1 MGGFRRKSRK
11 TAPVCQSKR
20 EGAAEGVSMAKFI
33 RHLPH
38 TPQARASARR
48 HCRTEADGNMPEPEK
63 QGPGGCSFHHEW
75 QLGSRL
81 VKRTWQPWGGA
92 EGPLEGALLC
102 LYNKKRARSG
112 DGLAKLPQ
120 LKNLAFRGAL
130 SLYPALFGLTWH

>member
-1 MGGFRRKSRK
+1 
-11 TAPVCQSKR
+11 
-20 EGAAEGVSMAKFI
+20 MAFAGSPGRPHPSARARGKGLL
-33 RHLPH
+33 RGSAWRSLSDTPPH

-92 EGPLEGALLC
+92 EGPLEGALLG

-130 SLYPALFGLTWH
+130 SLYPALFGLTWR